1 MEERPKQPRRRRAAL
16 RDLTVISLA
25 VVALLWASA
34 TLNVVGGIEGWLQRV
49 FPGREDE
56 LLLGSTLAAIGFA
69 IFAVLRSV
77 EAGRQT
83 AARSAA
89 EVRYRALIE
98 RMPAVTYTWDPRK
111 PAGTMPPPYVSPQ
124 VEAILGF
131 SAEEWR
137 ADPQLWIRQIHRDDR
152 DRVLAASALADR
164 SGQPFSIEYRHEKK
178 DGTQIWVREEA
189 VVVERDASGAPT
201 LVQGVMYDVTER
213 RRAEEHVAEA
223 EARYR
228 TLVERVP
235 AVTYIWDASAPAGT
249 VPAPYISPQIE
260 QLLGYTPEEFS
271 DPTLWDRLVHPDDR
285 DRVLGEWEAIE
296 RGAGAFRSEYRMYRK
311 DKQLVWIRDEAVPV
325 SQDQHGHPIFQ
336 GVMFDITERKETERR
351 LLEAE
356 ERFRTLVEQ
365 IPAITYIQDPKTGD
379 ALYISPQIETV
390 YGYTPEEWMADR
402 MLWERTLHPED
413 RAWVVAENEADSG
426 DRWSVDYR
434 AYARDGRMLWVHN
447 ESVLVRARDNTPLFW
462 QGVMMDVTERK
473 ESEQRLLEA
482 EEKYRQLVEQLPVVV
497 YQDAIDEQSTAL
509 YISPQ
514 YERLFGFSP
523 EARMSDPE
531 FWIQHLHP
539 DDRDRV
545 LEESRRTNR
554 SGEPFVAEYRFLARD
569 GRVVW
574 VRDEATL
581 LRDREG
587 QPTYWQGVLMDI
599 TERRLADEALAR
611 RDAVLEAVSFAA
623 GHFLKTAAWEDSM
636 GSVLERLGLAARVSR
651 AYVYENGRDPSGELT
666 MSERYEW
673 TADGIESTIDDPENR
688 DYPYVVGGFARW
700 IDALGSGSP
709 IHCVRSDAPDVER
722 FDMDSEDILS
732 IAAVPV
738 FVGDEWWGFIG
749 FDDCQEERR
758 WTASE
763 LDVLTAAADTLGAAI
778 GRERA
783 ERRQVEA
790 ERRYRTLV
798 EQIPAVTYIHA
809 PTSGSGL
816 YYISP
821 QIERVL
827 GYTPDEWTADRG
839 SWFRT
844 LHPAD
849 HERVVTEDRRTDDTG
864 EPFSIEYR
872 QIAKDGR
879 VVWTRD
885 EAVLVRDDRGE
896 PLFWQGVRFDISA
909 QKHTEEQLREAEG
922 RYRTL
927 VENLPAVTYIDAV
940 DESSTTVYVSPQV
953 EEMFGYTPE
962 EWRASPELWIDA
974 LHPSDRGRVLESAR
988 LHNSTGAPFEVE
1000 YRFRRSDG
1008 TWRWIR
1014 DQAVVVRDDDDRIV
1028 LSQGVMFDVTE
1039 RLLAEEQLR
1048 ETEAKYRAIVE
1059 HIPAA
1064 IYLDEPDGSMSTTYV
1079 SPQIQQL
1086 MGITPVEYRDD
1097 PEIWLTLMAPEHRE
1111 EMRRTYL
1118 EAIEGRRSWVGEYR
1132 IRTPQGRDVW
1142 IHDETT
1148 FLTDEDGQPLFLQGV
1163 MFDVTER
1170 KLAEQALQESE
1181 QQQREAA
1188 ERLRAL
1194 DDMKNTFLAAVSHE
1208 LRSPLTSILGLSLT
1222 LEQTELSAEDR
1233 SDLFGRLAANAR
1245 KLDRL
1250 LKDLLDIDRL
1260 SRGIVTPK
1268 YRPTDLG
1275 GLVRRTVESL
1285 DVLGERS
1292 IQVEAESVVVPIDPA
1307 KIERIVEN
1315 LLVNAVR
1322 HTAAET
1328 NIWVRVWSED
1338 AGVML
1343 AVEDDGPGVPPEL
1356 RDAIFEPFRQGP
1368 TASAHSPG
1376 TGIGLSLVGMFAE
1389 LHGGRAW
1396 VQERE
1401 GGGAS
1406 FRVFLPGTPVETIG
1420 NGGSVTPLS
1429 RASAR

>member
-1 MEERPKQPRRRRAAL
+1 MDNRPEKPRHRWAAL
-16 RDLTVISLA
+16 RDLLLISLA
-25 VVALLWASA
+25 VVALLW
-34 TLNVVGGIEGWLQRV
+34 VGSVLDVLGRIEGQLRQA
-49 FPGREDE
+49 FPGHEDD
-56 LLLGSTLAAIGFA
+56 LLLAFALAAIGLALFS
-69 IFAVLRSV
+69 VLRSLD
-77 EAGRQT
+77 AKRQ
-83 AARSAA
+83 ARARSAV
-89 EVRYRALIE
+89 ESRYRALVE
-98 RMPAVTYTWDPRK
+98 GMPAVTYTWDPRR
-111 PAGTMPPPYVSPQ
+111 PAGTLPPPYVSPQ

-131 SAEEWR
+131 SPEEWQ
-137 ADPQLWIRQIHRDDR
+137 ADPQLWIRQIHRDDQ
-152 DRVLAASALADR
+152 DRVLAASARADR
-164 SGQPFSIEYRHEKK
+164 SGEPFGIEYRHQKK

-189 VVVERDASGAPT
+189 IVVERDASGAPT
-201 LVQGVMYDVTER
+201 LVQGVMYDITER

-249 VPAPYISPQIE
+249 IPAPYISPQVE
-260 QLLGYTPEEFS
+260 QLTGYSPEEFD

-285 DRVLGEWEAIE
+285 ARVLQEWEAIE
-296 RGAGAFRSEYRMYRK
+296 RGEGAFRSEYRIYRK

-325 SQDQHGHPIFQ
+325 SHDEQGHPTFQ

-365 IPAITYIQDPKTGD
+365 IPAITYIEDPTTGD

-390 YGYTPEEWMADR
+390 FGYTPEEWIADG
-402 MLWERTLHPED
+402 MLWERTLHPDD
-413 RAWVVAENEADSG
+413 RAWVVAENDADTG

-434 AYARDGRMLWVHN
+434 AYAKDGRPLWVHN
-447 ESVLVRARDNTPLFW
+447 ESALVRGHDGTPLFW

-482 EEKYRQLVEQLPVVV
+482 EAKYRTLVEQLPVVV
-497 YQDAIDEQSTAL
+497 YQDAVDDDSTAL

-514 YERLFGFSP
+514 YERLFGFAP
-523 EARMSDPE
+523 EVRMSDPG
-531 FWIQHLHP
+531 FWVEHIHP

-545 LEESRRTNR
+545 LAESRRTNS
-554 SGEPFVAEYRFLARD
+554 SGEPFVEEYRFLARD
-569 GRVVW
+569 GRIVW

-581 LRDREG
+581 LHNQAGEAM
-587 QPTYWQGVLMDI
+587 YWQGVLMDI

-623 GHFLKTAAWEDSM
+623 GHFLKTPAWEDSIV
-636 GSVLERLGLAARVSR
+636 SVLGRLGLASQASR
-651 AYVYENGRDPSGELT
+651 AYVYENGIGPSGELT

-673 TADGIESTIDDPENR
+673 AAPGVRATVDDPANHAF
-688 DYPYVVGGFARW
+688 PYVAGGFTRW
-700 IDALGSGSP
+700 MTALGSGTP
-709 IHCVRSDAPDVER
+709 IHCVRSEAPEAEGL
-722 FDMDSEDILS
+722 DMDSEDILS

-738 FVGDEWWGFIG
+738 FVEGDWWGFIG
-749 FDDCQEERR
+749 FDDCRTERR
-758 WTASE
+758 WTTSE
-763 LDVLTAAADTLGAAI
+763 LDVLSAAADTLGAAI

-783 ERRQVEA
+783 ERRQAET

-809 PTSGSGL
+809 PMSGGGL
-816 YYISP
+816 FYISP

-827 GYTPDEWTADRG
+827 GYTQEEWTADG
-839 SWFRT
+839 ESWFRT
-844 LHPAD
+844 LHPD
-849 HERVVTEDRRTDDTG
+849 DRDRVLAEDRRTDDTG
-864 EPFSIEYR
+864 EPLSIEYR

-879 VVWTRD
+879 EVWTRD

-896 PLFWQGVRFDISA
+896 PMFWQGVRFDISA
-909 QKHTEEQLREAEG
+909 QKRTEEQLREAEG

-940 DESSTTVYVSPQV
+940 DEHSTTVYVSPQV

-962 EWRASPELWIDA
+962 EWKASPELWIDA
-974 LHPSDRGRVLESAR
+974 LHPGDRGRVLEAAR
-988 LHNSTGAPFEVE
+988 LHNTTGVPFEIE
-1000 YRFRRSDG
+1000 YRFRTNHG

-1014 DQAVVVRDDDDRIV
+1014 DQAVVVRGEDGRIM

-1039 RLLAEEQLR
+1039 RLVAEEQLR
-1048 ETEAKYRAIVE
+1048 ETEARYRAIVE
-1059 HIPAA
+1059 HVPAA
-1064 IYLDEPDGSMSTTYV
+1064 IYVDEPDGSMLTSYV
-1079 SPQIQQL
+1079 SPHIHEL
-1086 MGITPVEYRDD
+1086 MGVTPEEYRAD
-1097 PEIWLTLMAPEHRE
+1097 PEIWLTLMAPEQRE
-1111 EMRRTYL
+1111 EMRRSYL
-1118 EAIEGRRSWVGEYR
+1118 EAVVERRSWVGEYR
-1132 IRTPQGRDVW
+1132 IRTPDGRDVW
-1142 IHDETT
+1142 IHDEST
-1148 FLTDEDGQPLFLQGV
+1148 FVMDENDEPLFLQGV

-1181 QQQREAA
+1181 RQQREAA

-1222 LEQTELSAEDR
+1222 LEQTELPSEDR
-1233 SDLFGRLAANAR
+1233 SDLLGRLAANAR

-1275 GLVRRTVESL
+1275 GLVNRMVESL
-1285 DVLGERS
+1285 DVQGERS
-1292 IQVEAESVVVPIDPA
+1292 IIVEAESVVVPVDPA
-1307 KIERIVEN
+1307 KVERIVEN

-1322 HTAAET
+1322 HTPADRR
-1328 NIWVRVWSED
+1328 IWVRVWSENG
-1338 AGVML
+1338 GVML
-1343 AVEDDGPGVPPEL
+1343 AVEDEGPGVPPEL
-1356 RDAIFEPFRQGP
+1356 RDVIFEPFRQGP
-1368 TASAHSPG
+1368 TPSAHSPG

-1406 FRVFLPGTPVETIG
+1406 FRVFLPGTPVEM
-1420 NGGSVTPLS
+1420 GSTLTPLS
-1429 RASAR
+1429 RANAG